1 MRRCTQSQHA
11 MPEHR
16 RPSHLI
22 TPAYEDNGL
31 FRSPV
36 RRVTVGLVPQ
46 MHRNNRQDLVVRGF
60 LQDGVAIQVLFAG
73 RRTKQA
79 QGLEARLRA
88 MLFQVRSKVPGWR
101 SEGIDTIQLPLRIEG
116 VWRSRF
122 SRDVWGCETRY
133 FQLIA
138 ARWAMFDDAGL
149 AHLFGEAPVHLHP
162 DRAAQPGAAS
172 GDRA

>member
-1 MRRCTQSQHA
+1 
-11 MPEHR
+11 MPELR
-16 RPSHLI
+16 RPPHLI

-46 MHRNNRQDLVVRGF
+46 VHRNNRQDLVVRGF
-60 LQDGVAIQVLFAG
+60 MQDGAAIQVLFAG

-79 QGLEARLRA
+79 QDVAARLRA
-88 MLFQVRSKVPGWR
+88 LLFHARSKTPGWR
-101 SEGIDTIQLPLRIEG
+101 AEGVDTIQLPVRIEG

-122 SRDVWGCETRY
+122 SRDAWGCETRQ

-138 ARWAMFDDAGL
+138 ARWAMFDEAGV
-149 AHLFGEAPVHLHP
+149 AHLFGEAPVHLEP
-162 DRAAQPGAAS
+162 RPSLRTNAAS
-172 GDRA
+172 GDGL

>member
-1 MRRCTQSQHA
+1 
-11 MPEHR
+11 MPDLR
-16 RPSHLI
+16 RPDHLI

-60 LQDGVAIQVLFAG
+60 MSDGAAIQVLFAG
-73 RRTKQA
+73 RRSKQA
-79 QGLEARLRA
+79 QGVVARLRA
-88 MLFQVRSKVPGWR
+88 LLFHARAQTPGWQ
-101 SEGIDTIQLPLRIEG
+101 SSGVDTVQLPIRIEG

-122 SRDVWGCETRY
+122 SRDAWGCETRQ

-138 ARWAMFDDAGL
+138 ARWAMFDEAGV
-149 AHLFGEAPVHLHP
+149 AHLCGEAPVHLQERP
-162 DRAAQPGAAS
+162 AARLDDAS
-172 GDRA
+172 GNRA